1 MILFGSAPGREQPGE
16 PSAASKIARLREL
29 AADPTAAGMEG
40 RVDLTLETADA
51 AGGGTV
57 IPSIPSP

>member
-1 MILFGSAPGREQPGE
+1 
-16 PSAASKIARLREL
+16 LREL